1 MLSGNEDFPTLLIN
15 AVKKNKVIS
24 IIGLSKNVSKTTTLN
39 HIINLLRDK
48 HTIGVTSIGRDGEP
62 YDSITELPK
71 PKIIVEKGTIFAT
84 AEGSLKNS
92 EIKAELIK
100 RTDFATPLGIIN
112 IYKAINKGYVELA
125 GPSINKQ
132 LKNLC
137 NDMLK
142 IGCDV
147 IFIDGAFDRRSFATP
162 LISNATILSTGAS
175 VSRNMQKVVDLTSH
189 IYDLFSLEIVK
200 DDKIKKISKDILL
213 TVQVGIIN
221 DDYSINKL
229 EEPTA
234 LGSSKVIFDQL
245 TKDSKYLVIKGAITD
260 NILDEYI
267 TNKKVKNLT
276 VIATDPTKL
285 FVSKQV
291 FYKFIKKGGRLKVL
305 DRINL
310 IAITVNHTS
319 PLGYEF
325 ENNIFIRLLQ
335 ERIDV
340 PIFNL
345 GPCDPCDNL

>member
-1 MLSGNEDFPTLLIN
+1 MLSGNEDFPTLLFN
-15 AVKKNKVIS
+15 AVKKFEVIS
-24 IIGLSKNVSKTTTLN
+24 IIGLAKNVSKTTTLN
-39 HIINLLRDK
+39 HVINLLRDK
-48 HTIGVTSIGRDGEP
+48 RTIGVTSIGRDGEP
-62 YDSITELPK
+62 YDAITELPK
-71 PKIIVEKGTIFAT
+71 PKIIVEEGTIFAT
-84 AEGSLKNS
+84 AENSLKNS
-92 EIKAELIK
+92 DIKAELIK
-100 RTDFATPLGIIN
+100 GTDFTTPLGIIN
-112 IYKAINKGYVELA
+112 IYRAIYKGYVELA
-125 GPSINKQ
+125 GPSMNIQ
-132 LKNLC
+132 LKSLC

-200 DDKIKKISKDILL
+200 DDKIRKISEDILL
-213 TVQVGIIN
+213 TAQVGVIN
-221 DDYSINKL
+221 EDYSSNILK
-229 EEPTA
+229 ESTA
-234 LGSSKVIFDQL
+234 LGMSKLIFDQL
-245 TKDSKYLVIKGAITD
+245 TKDAKYLIIKGAITD
-260 NILDEYI
+260 SILDEYLN
-267 TNKKVKNLT
+267 NKKTKNLT

-285 FVSKQV
+285 FISRQV

-325 ENNIFIRLLQ
+325 ENNPFMRLLQ
-335 ERIDV
+335 ERIDI

-345 GPCDPCDNL
+345 GPCDNL

>member
-1 MLSGNEDFPTLLIN
+1 MLSGNEDFPTLLIS
-15 AVKKNKVIS
+15 AVKKYKVIS
-24 IIGLSKNVSKTTTLN
+24 IIGLSKNVSKTTSLN
-39 HIINLLRDK
+39 HIINFLK
-48 HTIGVTSIGRDGEP
+48 NNYTIGITSIGRDGEP
-62 YDSITELPK
+62 YDTITKLPK

-84 AEGSLKNS
+84 AEDSLNNS
-92 EIKAELIK
+92 DIKTELIK
-100 RTDFATPLGIIN
+100 TTEFTTPLGIIN
-112 IYKAINKGYVELA
+112 IYKALTKGYVELA

-175 VSRNMQKVVDLTSH
+175 VSRNMEKVVDLTSH
-189 IYDLFSLEIVK
+189 IYDLFNLDIVK
-200 DDKIKKISKDILL
+200 DDKIKIISKDILL

-325 ENNIFIRLLQ
+325 ENNIFMRLLQ
-335 ERIDV
+335 ERINV

-345 GPCDPCDNL
+345 GPCDNLCL

>member
-1 MLSGNEDFPTLLIN
+1 MLSGKEDFPTLLIN
-15 AVKKNKVIS
+15 AVKKYKVIS

-62 YDSITELPK
+62 YDAITDLPK
-71 PKIIVEKGTIFAT
+71 PKIIVEEGSIFAT
-84 AEGSLKNS
+84 AEDSLKNS
-92 EIKAELIK
+92 DIEVELIK
-100 RTDFATPLGIIN
+100 RTGFTTPLGIIN
-112 IYKAINKGYVELA
+112 IYKAKNKGYVELA
-125 GPSINKQ
+125 GPSMNKQ

-137 NDMLK
+137 YDMLK

-175 VSRNMQKVVDLTSH
+175 VSRSMEKVIDLTSH

-200 DDKIKKISKDILL
+200 DDKIRKISNDIIL

-221 DDYSINKL
+221 DDHSINKL
-229 EEPTA
+229 GESTA
-234 LGSSKVIFDQL
+234 LGSSKTIFNQI
-245 TKDSKYLVIKGAITD
+245 TKDAKYLVIKGAITD
-260 NILDEYI
+260 SILDEYV
-267 TNKKVKNLT
+267 TNKKVKGLT

-285 FVSKQV
+285 FISKQV
-291 FYKFIKKGGRLKVL
+291 FYKFIKKGGHLKVL

-325 ENNIFIRLLQ
+325 ENNQFMGLLQ
-335 ERIDV
+335 ERINI

-345 GPCDPCDNL
+345 GPCDNL